1 MGSDNDASSILF
13 YIVGSIILDLD
24 TWRKENFV
32 FAAKII
38 TASADA
44 INKRTRCTSG
54 QSLLPAVLGTKLVF
68 IVHAVAFVFFITES
82 FQNYSVKKDEDDFSC
97 SLDNNYNNEL
107 FVFECFVYMWIA
119 LFLDKVRLSIISYY
133 IGHWYFQR
141 QGERSEDEGPS
152 TWVAIKNIFWMRSM
166 SCSCV
171 TLSVKKMV

>member
-13 YIVGSIILDLD
+13 YIVGAIILDLD

-119 LFLDKVRLSIISYY
+119 LFLDKVRLSIISNY
-133 IGHWYFQR
+133 IGHWYF
-141 QGERSEDEGPS
+141 
-152 TWVAIKNIFWMRSM
+152 
-166 SCSCV
+166 
-171 TLSVKKMV
+171 